1 MKLKQ
6 VPEELS
12 TVDLLIVLLLRF
24 PEIFTI
30 NYNLPET
37 KFELSFMLKQ
47 APEKSKYIKFKEIF
61 AEAAKAYNELAK
73 LKTAVPKL
81 SRKAIDSW
89 VLLQVTWKKENITF
103 EEVNLINQVIWDEFK
118 NDLVLDSRVEEPLEK
133 DSSFKEEFIEF
144 LLSRK
149 NENNEENLFAFRE
162 AGKVYV
168 FDK

>member
-6 VPEELS
+6 LPEELS
-12 TVDLLIVLLLRF
+12 TVDLLIMLLLRF

-30 NYNLPET
+30 NCNLPES
-37 KFELSFMLKQ
+37 KFKLSFMLKNI
-47 APEKSKYIKFKEIF
+47 PEDARYGKFRKTF
-61 AEAAKAYNELAK
+61 ADAVKAYIELSK
-73 LKTAVPKL
+73 LDAVVPTL

-89 VLLQVTWKKENITF
+89 ILLQVTWKKENISF
-103 EEVNLINQVIWDEFK
+103 EEVNLINTIIWNEFK
-118 NDLVLDSRVEEPLEK
+118 NDLIFDTRVEESLGKET
-133 DSSFKEEFIEF
+133 SFKEDFIEY

>member
-12 TVDLLIVLLLRF
+12 TVDLLIMLLLRF

-30 NYNLPET
+30 NYNLFEP
-37 KFELSFMLKQ
+37 KFELSFMLKKT
-47 APEKSKYIKFKEIF
+47 PENNRYIKFRNSFE
-61 AEAAKAYNELAK
+61 EAARAYIELAK

-81 SRKAIDSW
+81 SRKFIDSW
-89 VLLQVTWKKENITF
+89 VLLQVTWKKENISF
-103 EEVNLINQVIWDEFK
+103 EEVNLINQIIWNEFK
-118 NDLVLDSRVEEPLEK
+118 NELVLDSRDEEPLER
-133 DSSFKEEFIEF
+133 DSSSKEEFIEF

-149 NENNEENLFAFRE
+149 NQKDEENLFAFRE